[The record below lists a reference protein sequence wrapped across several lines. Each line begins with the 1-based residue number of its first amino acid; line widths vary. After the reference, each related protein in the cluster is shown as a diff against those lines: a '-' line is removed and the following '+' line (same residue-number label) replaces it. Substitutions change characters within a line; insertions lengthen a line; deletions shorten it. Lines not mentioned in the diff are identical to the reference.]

1 MDDVQLRLKRR
12 KDRVWLLMI
21 PCTGIDI
28 DIRTGSVRVRLKL
41 KILAAARHG
50 PAAHV
55 SADHDRCVITSLRD
69 HIAALPVPADA
80 RPAGLNTATHWS
92 SSVADHHGMA
102 SCCKIC
108 AALYRRGREAQS
120 HGEASGCGHQ
130 NAAAEW

>member
-1 MDDVQLRLKRR
+1 MQLRLKRR

-41 KILAAARHG
+41 KILAAAKHG

-55 SADHDRCVITSLRD
+55 SAD

-80 RPAGLNTATHWS
+80 RPAGLNTAIHWS

-102 SCCKIC
+102 SCCNIC

-120 HGEASGCGHQ
+120 HGEDAVIDDQ